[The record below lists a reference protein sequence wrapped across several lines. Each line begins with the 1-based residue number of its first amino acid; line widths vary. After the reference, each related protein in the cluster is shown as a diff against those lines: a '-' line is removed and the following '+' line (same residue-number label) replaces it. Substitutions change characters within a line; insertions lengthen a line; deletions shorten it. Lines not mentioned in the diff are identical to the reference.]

1 MLNGPVATIVRN
13 LVADDDELKAS
24 VKDLREHVFRG
35 VAWWDDAGRGRA
47 TARLRALTPR
57 LAPQLSPT
65 AFTAETAEALHLP
78 PRTAHLEDARA
89 ALLAHACRRR
99 ATEVLALL
107 FDQLRAGT
115 LVATGRPPAA
125 PTTRIGIPT
134 ELWSAAATAVC
145 LRTSDVLNGTVAAL
159 TDVVVE
165 TPSARCSRSRA
176 ALEQFGQS
184 FDRAVADQGRRFTL
198 PEFVRALE
206 QELGGGISE
215 REAAAALKRSSPSA
229 LHGRGRR
236 PAALTPTAA
245 ELRQAAERAAEIAP

>member
-35 VAWWDDAGRGRA
+35 VQWWDDAGRARA
-47 TARLRALTPR
+47 AARLRALAPR
-57 LAPQLSPT
+57 LAPRLLPA
-65 AFTAETAEALHLP
+65 AFTTKSVAALHLP

-89 ALLAHACRRR
+89 ALLAHAWRRR
-99 ATEVLALL
+99 VTEVLASL

-145 LRTSDVLNGTVAAL
+145 LRTSDVRIGTVAAFA
-159 TDVVVE
+159 DVLVE
-165 TPSARCSRSRA
+165 TPVVRRSASRA

-236 PAALTPTAA
+236 SAAVTPTAA
-245 ELRQAAERAAEIAP
+245 ELRAAAERAAEITS